1 MLAEVKCD
9 AGIKEQKAAARVM
22 DECSAVLM
30 NESVSC
36 VCNYRSELSRLS
48 SVENTI

>member
-9 AGIKEQKAAARVM
+9 AGIKQQKAAARV
-22 DECSAVLM
+22 DECSAVWM

-48 SVENTI
+48 SV